1 MANTINV
8 SLTTLSNTFNQWRI
22 TDNLMANDV
31 NEICRGDF
39 VKPFGNVVISEGY
52 VRIANSS
59 GGVILDVKDDTNI
72 DGTLT
77 VHNIEVDNS
86 TNHVYVDAGDIH
98 LRRMGVTDLFKVN
111 TNTVFYGSNIT
122 FSNTHVNSVFNVN
135 TLNIS
140 MNTGIMN
147 IANIHQ
153 DAQLNI
159 HPNTN
164 IFANVNVTG
173 TLNVTNNVF
182 AYNLNVA
189 SNTATGNLIVRDLA
203 NIATANIIDAY
214 IRTLTVEDPILAPAV
229 TDSDKY
235 VLRFTAA
242 AGGDGYFRVRRGQ
255 AAGTANADLHWD
267 ETAGAWKIEYNNLP
281 ANVVMGNLTAN
292 FKTTKDFITAS
303 SVSGAVTVNLND
315 SNWFRYT
322 LTGPTTFTFINAPSN
337 GLAVT
342 FSLILIQDGT
352 GGRTVTFANTVY
364 WSGGLIP
371 PKTTGSSS
379 KDLWTFTSYDGGST
393 YVGTLAVKDFR

>member
-8 SLTTLSNTFNQWRI
+8 YLTTVSNTFNQWRI
-22 TDNLMANDV
+22 NDNLMANDV

-52 VRIANSS
+52 VRIANSA

-86 TNHVYVDAGDIH
+86 TNHVYVDAGDIEF
-98 LRRMGVTDLFKVN
+98 RRMGVTDLFTVN
-111 TNTVFYGSNIT
+111 TNTAFYGSSIT
-122 FSNTHVNSVFNVN
+122 FSNVSHGIINVN
-135 TLNIS
+135 VVKVSINA
-140 MNTGIMN
+140 GIVN
-147 IANIHQ
+147 IANTEQ
-153 DAQLNI
+153 SATLNI
-159 HPNTN
+159 HPNTF

-189 SNTATGNLIVRDLA
+189 SNTATGNLIVRNLA
-203 NIATANIIDAY
+203 NIANANIINAY

-229 TDSDKY
+229 TDGDKY
-235 VLRFTAA
+235 VLRFTSSS
-242 AGGDGYFRVRRGQ
+242 GGDGYFRVRRGQ
-255 AAGTANADLHWD
+255 SGGTANADLHWHESD
-267 ETAGAWKIEYNNLP
+267 GAWKIEYNNLP
-281 ANVVMGNLTAN
+281 ANVVMGNVTAN
-292 FKTTKDFITAS
+292 FKATKDFIS
-303 SVSGAVTVNLND
+303 SSTVSGAVSVDLSS
-315 SNWFRYT
+315 SNWFKYT
-322 LTGPTTFTFINAPSN
+322 LNGPTTFTFTNAPSN

-342 FSLILIQDGT
+342 FSLIIIQDGT
-352 GGRTVTFANTVY
+352 GGRTYTFANTVY
-364 WSGGLIP
+364 WSGGAIP